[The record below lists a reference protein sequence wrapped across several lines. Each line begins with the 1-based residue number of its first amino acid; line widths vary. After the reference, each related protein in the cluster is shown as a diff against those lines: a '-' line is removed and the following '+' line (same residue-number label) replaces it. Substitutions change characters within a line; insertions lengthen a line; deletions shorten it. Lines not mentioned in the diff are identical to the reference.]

1 MKLLDIISE
10 DTQIPFKNKCLI
22 TITNNNGE
30 EIDVE
35 CEVPTTEEEKVTGL
49 MYRDNLCQNCGM
61 YYDYVS
67 SGFWMKNVNFPIEM
81 IFVNGDTIVDIK
93 NAYPND
99 ISIIKP
105 SEFSDGNIEVNEGFC
120 ENNNISIGNTF
131 YKS

>member
-1 MKLLDIISE
+1 
-10 DTQIPFKNKCLI
+10 
-22 TITNNNGE
+22 
-30 EIDVE
+30 
-35 CEVPTTEEEKVTGL
+35 
-49 MYRDNLCQNCGM
+49 
-61 YYDYVS
+61 
-67 SGFWMKNVNFPIEM
+67 MKNVNFPIEM

-93 NAYPND
+93 SAYPND

>member
-35 CEVPTTEEEKVTGL
+35 CEVPSTEEEKVTGL

-61 YYDYVS
+61 YYDYVRVVF
-67 SGFWMKNVNFPIEM
+67 G
-81 IFVNGDTIVDIK
+81 
-93 NAYPND
+93 
-99 ISIIKP
+99 
-105 SEFSDGNIEVNEGFC
+105 
-120 ENNNISIGNTF
+120 
-131 YKS
+131 

>member
-1 MKLLDIISE
+1 
-10 DTQIPFKNKCLI
+10 
-22 TITNNNGE
+22 
-30 EIDVE
+30 
-35 CEVPTTEEEKVTGL
+35 
-49 MYRDNLCQNCGM
+49 
-61 YYDYVS
+61 
-67 SGFWMKNVNFPIEM
+67 M

-93 NAYPND
+93 SAYPND

>member
-67 SGFWMKNVNFPIEM
+67 SGFWMKNVKFPIEM

>member
-81 IFVNGDTIVDIK
+81 IFVNGDTIIDIK

>member
-35 CEVPTTEEEKVTGL
+35 CEVPSTEEEKVTGL

-93 NAYPND
+93 SAYPND

>member
-35 CEVPTTEEEKVTGL
+35 CEVPSTEEEKVTGL

-93 NAYPND
+93 SAYPND
-99 ISIIKP
+99 TSIIKP